1 MKAEDVLRKV
11 GLYYE
16 DDSMELNDDITVGEA
31 LQAMEEFARQES
43 ERRIDELIEKICEAS
58 HKTNGISTDRSIVT
72 FIDETNGGF
81 NISEVLL
88 TDWLKSLK

>member
-43 ERRIDELIEKICEAS
+43 ERRIDELIEKIVDES
-58 HKTNGISTDRSIVT
+58 HKTNGISPDKVI
-72 FIDETNGGF
+72 FIKETVAGF
-81 NISEVLL
+81 NITEINFK
-88 TDWLKSLK
+88 DWLKSLK

>member
-1 MKAEDVLRKV
+1 MNN
-11 GLYYE
+11 
-16 DDSMELNDDITVGEA
+16 ELTYFNEKLFEI
-31 LQAMEEFARQES
+31 MEEYASIKQ
-43 ERRIDELIEKICEAS
+43 DELIEKICEES

-72 FIDETNGGF
+72 FIEETNGGF